1 MEQQHRKPIALSE
14 QLLGHDIDAG
24 AIARFE
30 PDLGFAFLALG
41 QPLRLEP
48 MVAGDGVVWD
58 GRPG

>member
-1 MEQQHRKPIALSE
+1 MEQQHRKAVALTE

-24 AIARFE
+24 DIPPFK
-30 PDLGFAFLALG
+30 PDLDFAFLALA
-41 QPLRLEP
+41 QLLRLEP